1 MRQINYAIPNEHGI
15 WALWLSPFLIGWGV
29 AGTGTAATL
38 WTFGAILFA
47 FLARHPL
54 IILVKVRAGRRKQ
67 EDYRPAILWTAGYSL
82 IATFFALLIVLS
94 GEGLLLI
101 LLIPAIVLLIW
112 HLRLVYRRKE
122 RQLPVELVGSGI
134 LAMAASAAHISS
146 TGSWTET
153 AGLLWLLT
161 WGYAAVS
168 IVYIYLRLDQRQ
180 IEEADKMDLSRSRRL
195 NMGRSAMQIAAVALL
210 LVTAGTYFR
219 VLPRFAPLPF
229 IITQVQVIA
238 GTLRPAI
245 GASPSRIGLVQVG
258 AFLIF
263 TTLTIWAFR
272 T

>member
-15 WALWLSPFLIGWGV
+15 WVLWLSPFLIGWGV
-29 AGTGTAATL
+29 AGTGSAATL
-38 WTFGAILFA
+38 WTFCAILFA

-54 IILVKVRAGRRKQ
+54 IILVKVRAGRRNQ
-67 EDYRPAILWTAGYSL
+67 EDYRPALLWTAGYSM
-82 IATFFALLIVLS
+82 IATFFALLVALS
-94 GEGLLLI
+94 GEGLLLT
-101 LLIPAIVLLIW
+101 LVIPAIVLLIW
-112 HLRLVYRRKE
+112 HLRLVYRRME
-122 RQLPVELVGSGI
+122 RQLTVELVGSGI
-134 LAMAASAAHISS
+134 LALAASAAHISS
-146 TGSWTET
+146 TGSWTVT
-153 AGLLWLLT
+153 ALLLWFLT
-161 WGYAAVS
+161 WGYAVVS

-180 IEEADKMDLSRSRRL
+180 NKVEEEIEMSRSRRL
-195 NMGRSAMQIAAVALL
+195 NLGRPAMQIAAAALL

-229 IITQVQVIA
+229 VVTQVQVIT

-245 GASPSRIGLVQVG
+245 GARPSRIGLVQVG